1 MNKARV
7 RAGLEARRLEAARL
21 LQIGVEPPEVA
32 RRLKVN
38 RTSVWRWKQAFAAN
52 RRSDRGMRSWRG
64 GALRKAPRYLAAAAA
79 DRRREEAIGRSAR
92 SRRLG
97 PRICHRSVD
106 AGARGQ
112 AHREDQLQAVFGIG
126 CVAAHQEIELFL
138 PAAERSREASAA
150 ANLHWK
156 KKRRPTL
163 KKRRERRPNHRLH
176 RRVQGE
182 RTASP
187 RSDLCA
193 QRQDPGPAR
202 ELPLEPALGD
212 SGRHL
217 LEHFLQA
224 CQRWRPRPRP
234 SASSGASPF
243 AKISAAISPPA
254 SSASFGIAGTPIA
267 AASCGMTPGAKAGG
281 IKLKF

>member
-1 MNKARV
+1 M
-7 RAGLEARRLEAARL
+7 
-21 LQIGVEPPEVA
+21 A
-32 RRLKVN
+32 RRLKVS

-52 RRSDRGMRSWRG
+52 GRSDRGKRSRRG
-64 GALRKAPRYLAAAAA
+64 GALRRAPRYLAPAAA

-97 PRICHRSVD
+97 ARICHRSVD

-150 ANLHWK
+150 AILHWK

-176 RRVQGE
+176 RRARGK

-193 QRQDPGPAR
+193 QRQDAGPAR

-224 CQRWRPRPRP
+224 CQRRRPRPRP

-267 AASCGMTPGAKAGG
+267 AASCGMTPRAKAGS
-281 IKLKF
+281 IKLKFLLPY